1 MDTLLQDI
9 RYCWRMLCKNAG
21 TTAIILLTLALG
33 IGANSAIFTVANAFL
48 FRPLPLKDSGRLVAL
63 WEKQP
68 GTAGRSFISGFEF
81 DFIQKHNHGF
91 DEVGV
96 YTPDGRSSLAAGGTP
111 EVVPRAMG
119 SASFFRMM
127 GIQPILG
134 RPFSPQELA
143 IGRDSHSVIL
153 SHGLWMRQFGA
164 DSQAVGQT
172 IDLGYGTRYQVIGI
186 FPAAF
191 QLGWGQYEPEMW
203 LPMDAT
209 PVIPPAR
216 LPPAMRNAPVSWRAH
231 CMARLKQRVSLKQV
245 QAELNMLARDFSRQ
259 QPSSNSHVEFLAEP
273 LRESMYGKTRPA
285 LFSLM
290 LAVGMVLL
298 IACFNIANLL
308 LARSS
313 GREKEVAIR
322 AALGA
327 GRVRIVRLLLI
338 ESLMLGLSGGALGL
352 VLAQWAVDFLGVS
365 LSDYNLGTPGMNVN
379 IGMPLLEIDGRVL
392 GFTLLISVF
401 TGILFGLAPALRVS
415 GASLAGALREGAQ
428 SVTASLSRRRFSQML
443 VIAEVS
449 LSVVLLTGAGLL
461 IKSLIRLTHVDP
473 GFIPEKM
480 LTASVPLEPGKLD
493 QVNYVRLMLSRIAA
507 LPGVRS
513 ADVVTDLPMSE
524 TMGRGS
530 FRIEG
535 QPDSHPGQEPLAC
548 VASVSSGYFA
558 SMGIPVLTGRGF
570 TPLDNETSMR
580 VAVINATLAR
590 DHFGNQDPIGARL
603 DFDEGWRTIVG
614 VVGDVKQ
621 LGLKGQPT
629 SDIYVP
635 HPQAPWFSMKLIVRT
650 ATDPLDLVSAIRR
663 EIHGMSPRQPMVNV
677 RTMRRLI
684 SSGIVED
691 QLVVLLMT
699 FMGTVAFVLVVVGV
713 YGVLSHSV
721 SERTREFGVRIAMGA
736 RPVDLLQSVLMQGV
750 VLLSTGLLL
759 GIAGA
764 LLSSRFLSSLLFGV
778 DPLDPTA
785 FILAPVLLAVVALL
799 ACYLPA
805 RRATQV
811 DPMAVLRHE

>member
-1 MDTLLQDI
+1 MLNDLRFAL
-9 RYCWRMLCKNAG
+9 RMLRKNVG

-33 IGANSAIFTVANAFL
+33 IGANSAIFTLANAFL

-68 GTAGRSFISGFEF
+68 GTASRGFISGFEF

-91 DEVGV
+91 EEIGV
-96 YTPDGRSSLAAGGTP
+96 YTPDGRSSLAAGGIP

-119 SASFFRMM
+119 SAGFFRMM
-127 GIQPILG
+127 AIQPILG

-143 IGRDSHSVIL
+143 AGRDSHAVIL
-153 SHGLWMRQFGA
+153 SHGLWKRQFG
-164 DSQAVGQT
+164 SNPQAVGQT
-172 IDLGYGTRYQVIGI
+172 GDLGYGTRYQVIGI
-186 FPAAF
+186 FPPAF
-191 QLGWGQYEPEMW
+191 QLGWGQFEPEMW
-203 LPMDAT
+203 LPMDTT

-231 CMARLKQRVSLKQV
+231 CMARLKQGVKLKQA
-245 QAELNMLARDFSRQ
+245 QAELDMLARDFSRQ
-259 QPSSNSHVEFLAEP
+259 QPSSNSQVEFLAEP

-290 LAVGMVLL
+290 FAVGMVLL
-298 IACFNIANLL
+298 IACLNIANLL
-308 LARSS
+308 LARTS
-313 GREKEVAIR
+313 GREKEISIR
-322 AALGA
+322 VALGA
-327 GRVRIVRLLLI
+327 NRARIVRLLLI
-338 ESLMLGLSGGALGL
+338 ESLMLGLSGGVLGL

-415 GASLAGALREGAQ
+415 GASLAGALKEGAQ
-428 SVTASLSRRRFSQML
+428 SATASLSRRRFSQML

-449 LSVVLLTGAGLL
+449 LSLVLLTGAGLL
-461 IKSLIRLTHVDP
+461 IKSFVRLTHVDP

-480 LTASVPLEPGKLD
+480 LTAFVPLEPGKFD
-493 QVNYVRLMLSRIAA
+493 PVSYVRLMLSRIAA

-513 ADVVTDLPMSE
+513 ADVVSDLPMSE
-524 TMGRGS
+524 TVGRGP

-535 QPDSHPGQEPLAC
+535 QPDSHPGQESLAC

-558 SMGIPVLTGRGF
+558 SMGIPVLKGRSF
-570 TPLDNETSMR
+570 TPEDNETSMR
-580 VAVINATLAR
+580 VAVISATLAR

-603 DFDEGWRTIVG
+603 DFDDGWRTVAG

-629 SDIYVP
+629 SSIYVP
-635 HPQAPWFSMKLIVRT
+635 HPQAPWSGMKLIVRT
-650 ATDPLDLVSAIRR
+650 ATDPLDLVTAIRR
-663 EIHGMSPRQPMVNV
+663 EIQALSPRQPMVNI
-677 RTMRRLI
+677 RTMRRII

-699 FMGTVAFVLVVVGV
+699 FMGMIAFVLVAVGV
-713 YGVLSHSV
+713 YGVLSYSV
-721 SERTREFGVRIAMGA
+721 SERIREFGVRIAMGA
-736 RPVDLLQSVLMQGV
+736 HPVDLLQSVLKQGL

-759 GIAGA
+759 GTVVA
-764 LLSSRFLSSLLFGV
+764 LLSSRFLSSLLFKV
-778 DPLDPTA
+778 DPLDPMV
-785 FILAPVLLAVVALL
+785 FVLALAVLTIVALL

-805 RRATQV
+805 RRAAKV
-811 DPMAVLRHE
+811 DPIMALRYE